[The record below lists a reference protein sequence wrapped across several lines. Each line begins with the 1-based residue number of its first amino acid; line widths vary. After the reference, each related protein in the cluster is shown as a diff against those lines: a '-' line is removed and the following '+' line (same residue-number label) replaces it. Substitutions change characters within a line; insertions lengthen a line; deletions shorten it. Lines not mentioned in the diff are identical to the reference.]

1 MTTIVLDRI
10 GSREAARRLI
20 AEQATPEDWDVLLGP
35 AGGQKRVY
43 GADGSLVCV
52 YLPGAL
58 LGDPAFDRAYPV
70 LHGLK
75 LVSDNRPQY
84 GKGNENERDRGQ
96 QMWATGTLRY
106 RETKLDGTVSRQN
119 RGTEVRSG
127 IIGYYGRSGRHPYCR
142 ETAFTARQTEQ
153 WADVVPLCRALGGL
167 MRDNVR
173 KRAKVQAEFVRA
185 IPQAY
190 RIADSPFT
198 TMTVNNS
205 VAAGYHPDAGD
216 LKAGFGVMCYAR
228 RGSYQGG
235 VLCFPRH
242 RVAVDAHDGDVLL
255 FNPHLVHGMS
265 PLHGVGPKHR
275 PEEGGWERLSLVLY
289 ARENMAE
296 CLEPEAERARANR
309 RAEELANREAWA

>member
-1 MTTIVLDRI
+1 MTAIALDRI
-10 GSREAARRLI
+10 GSREATRRLI
-20 AEQATPEDWDVLLGP
+20 AEQATPEDWDVLLAP
-35 AGGQKRVY
+35 AGGDRRVY

-58 LGDPAFDRAYPV
+58 LGDPAFAQAYPV
-70 LHGLK
+70 LHRLK

-127 IIGYYGRSGRHPYCR
+127 IIGYYGRTGRHPYCR
-142 ETAFTARQTEQ
+142 ETAFTAREAEQ
-153 WADVVPLCRALGGL
+153 CADVVPLCRALAAL
-167 MRDNVR
+167 ARHNVR
-173 KRAKVQAEFVRA
+173 RRMGAQDEFVRA
-185 IPQAY
+185 IPRAY
-190 RIADSPFT
+190 RIADTPFT

-205 VAAGYHPDAGD
+205 VAAGYHTDSGD

-242 RVAVDAHDGDVLL
+242 RVAVDVHDGDVLL
-255 FNPHLVHGMS
+255 FNPHLVHGMT
-265 PLHGVGPKHR
+265 PLLGVGPKHR
-275 PEEGGWERLSLVLY
+275 PEDGGWERLSLVLY
-289 ARENMAE
+289 ARENMAK

-309 RAEELANREAWA
+309 RAEELATREEWM